1 MEYLLNNYK
10 IGEQIND
17 KTKDSRHNKINYT
30 FIIRIL
36 TSFINSEIIA

>member
-17 KTKDSRHNKINYT
+17 KTKDSRYTKIKYT

-36 TSFINSEIIA
+36 TSFMNSETIT